1 MKKLTLSATLLAL
14 AAGSA
19 QAYTAF
25 DNDGTKIEL
34 DGSLRLKWTSTSN
47 KTETANGES
56 KEHTNR
62 PVQNNGSRAGFKLT
76 QQLGGD
82 FYAIGRM
89 QFRARGADSYG
100 RSDSQHDFDHLYTHY
115 AFAGFGH
122 KKYGELTYGN
132 QLAYTD
138 YVKQTDLPN
147 TLSISDGYY
156 NTTQRNSLQYVY
168 KGVPG
173 LTLAAFYGFDSDRNA
188 NMTQRANRRIDSYG
202 GAAIY
207 KWELANGHKV
217 TLAAGADRERYENAN
232 GSNYSRG
239 VYSFGSAYT
248 VSNTTF
254 ALDLDQRIIANQ
266 QANNAG
272 DIRRTTDHEVRA
284 VVFHRLNKDWN
295 IYTQYGYHTTKRES
309 DTLAH
314 SKVKRDKYM
323 LGTEY
328 VLLHSSADQPFRVKT
343 FLEGQ
348 YVRARTYNG
357 SEIKTLESKDK
368 VAVIGL
374 RVYW

>member
-1 MKKLTLSATLLAL
+1 MKKLTLTAALLAL
-14 AAGSA
+14 TTGSA

-25 DNDGTKIEL
+25 DNNDTKLEL

-47 KTETANGES
+47 KTETADGES
-56 KEHTNR
+56 KEHINR

-76 QQLGGD
+76 QQLGND
-82 FYAIGRM
+82 FYALGRM

-115 AFAGFGH
+115 AFAGIGH
-122 KKYGELTYGN
+122 KQYGELTYGH

-156 NTTQRNSLQYVY
+156 NTAQRNSLQYAY
-168 KGVPG
+168 KGVAG
-173 LTLAAFYGFDSDRNA
+173 LTLAAFYGFESDRNS
-188 NMTQRANRRIDSYG
+188 NMTLRSNRRIDSYG

-207 KWELANGHKV
+207 KFELAADQKV
-217 TLAAGADRERYENAN
+217 TLAVGADRERYENAN
-232 GSNYSRG
+232 GSGYSRG

-248 VSNTTF
+248 VADTTF

-266 QANNAG
+266 QVNNAG
-272 DIRRTTDHEVRA
+272 DLRRTTDREVRA
-284 VVFHRLNKDWN
+284 LVFHRLTKDWN

-309 DTLAH
+309 DTLANA
-314 SKVKRDKYM
+314 KIKRDKYM
-323 LGTEY
+323 VGTEY
-328 VLLHSSADQPFRVKT
+328 VLLQSSADQPFRVKT

-348 YVRARTYNG
+348 YIHAKTYNANDT
-357 SEIKTLESKDK
+357 KTIDSKDK

>member
-1 MKKLTLSATLLAL
+1 MKKLALTATLLAL
-14 AAGSA
+14 SAGAA
-19 QAYTAF
+19 QAYTVF
-25 DNDGTKIEL
+25 DNDSTKVEL
-34 DGSLRLKWTSTSN
+34 DGSLRFKWTSTSN
-47 KTETANGES
+47 KTETADGTS
-56 KEHTNR
+56 KEHINK

-76 QQLGGD
+76 QQLGDG

-100 RSDSQHDFDHLYTHY
+100 RSNSQHDFDHLYTQY
-115 AFAGFGH
+115 AFAGVGH

-138 YVKQTDLPN
+138 YVKQTDLAN

-173 LTLAAFYGFDSDRNA
+173 LTLAAFYGFDSERNA
-188 NMTQRANRRIDSYG
+188 NMTERANRRIDSYG

-232 GSNYSRG
+232 GSSYSRG
-239 VYSFGSAYT
+239 VYSVGSAYT
-248 VSNTTF
+248 VADTTF
-254 ALDLDQRIIANQ
+254 GLDLDQRIVANQ
-266 QANNAG
+266 QVNSGG
-272 DIRRTTDHEVRA
+272 DVRRTTDRELRA
-284 VVFHRLNKDWN
+284 LVFHRLNKAWN

-309 DTLAH
+309 DTLAN

-323 LGTEY
+323 IGTEY
-328 VLLHSSADQPFRVKT
+328 ILLQSSADQPFRVKT

-348 YVRARTYNG
+348 YVRAKTYNG
-357 SEIKTLESKDK
+357 SDIKTLESKDK

-374 RVYW
+374 RIYW